1 MFIGNKIAPND
12 EVSVVPENK
21 FLQNLKAKIVPKQ
34 EVIEETKHEEDS

>member
-1 MFIGNKIAPND
+1 MFTGNKIAPND

-21 FLQNLKAKIVPKQ
+21 FLQNLKAKIVPNQ